1 MGSVTLLSGNEAIAR
16 GAYEFGVRLAAAYP
30 GTPST
35 EILET
40 LSRYPEI
47 YSEWSPNE
55 RVAFEVCFGASLA
68 GGRVL
73 AAMKHVGLNVAADP
87 FMTSSLTGING
98 GFVLVCADDPEMH
111 SSQNEQDTRM
121 YARFA
126 KVPLLEPSD
135 SQEAKDFVGQALEIS
150 EHFDTPVILRLTT
163 RISHTKTPVRLG
175 ERQPVPEP
183 VPRLNPK
190 KYVMLP
196 GNARPR
202 HKKVY
207 ERLEAL
213 KTLSEESPLN
223 RIEWGRK
230 DLGIITSGIAYQ
242 YAREVVP
249 WASFLKLGF
258 PFPLPEDKIREFCSS
273 MDRVLVIEELEPFLE
288 EKVRLLGY
296 PVEGKAYFPATGELT
311 PEKVESGLVKANVL
325 PLRSRTQN
333 RFPEA
338 PARPPVLCQGCPHR
352 QIFYALKRLKA
363 TVMGDIGC
371 YTLGALPPVN
381 RMETCISMGAS
392 IATALGYEKVRGTS
406 KGLVAIIGDSTFL
419 HAGIP
424 GLLDVAYNKGTFT
437 TIILDN
443 RTTAMTGGQD
453 HPATGKTLSGE
464 SSRPVD
470 LGEICKALG
479 IERVRVVDPYDY
491 KATYAVLKEE
501 MNDGI
506 PSVVITN
513 RPCPLVEP
521 TSWTTPYKVNM
532 DLCDGCTLCLYV
544 GCPAISLSDTERTE
558 KGKPKAVI
566 DVPACTGCEFCAL
579 LCQPD
584 AILLDHG
591 EKNEVRIPW
600 NNP

>member
-1 MGSVTLLSGNEAIAR
+1 MEKTTTELVLLSGNEAVAR
-16 GAYEFGVRLAAAYP
+16 GAYESGVRVAAAYP

-40 LSRYPEI
+40 LAGYPEVL
-47 YSEWSPNE
+47 SEWSPNE

-68 GGRVL
+68 GARVL

-87 FMTSSLTGING
+87 FMTSSLTGVNG
-98 GFVLVCADDPEMH
+98 GYVLVCADDPEMH

-126 KVPLLEPSD
+126 KVPLLEPAD
-135 SQEAKDFVGQALEIS
+135 SQEAKDFVGEALEIS
-150 EHFDTPVILRLTT
+150 ERFDTPVLLRLTT

-175 ERQPVPEP
+175 ERLPVPPP
-183 VPRLNPK
+183 VPKLNPK

-202 HKKVY
+202 HRKVY
-207 ERLEAL
+207 ERLAAL
-213 KTLSEESPLN
+213 QAFSEETPLN
-223 RIEWGRK
+223 RIEWGRR
-230 DLGIITSGIAYQ
+230 DLGIISGGIAYQ
-242 YAREVVP
+242 YAREMIP

-258 PFPLPEDKIREFCSS
+258 PFPAPEDKIREICSGV
-273 MDRVLVIEELEPFLE
+273 DRVLVIEELEPFLE

-296 PVEGKAYFPATGELT
+296 PVEGKSFFPATGELT
-311 PEKVESGLVKANVL
+311 PEKVEDGLIKAQVL
-325 PLRSRTQN
+325 PRRSTVLN

-338 PARPPVLCQGCPHR
+338 PSRPPVLCQGCPHR

-371 YTLGALPPVN
+371 YTLGALPPVD

-406 KGLVAIIGDSTFL
+406 KGLVAVIGDSTFL
-419 HAGIP
+419 HAGIS

-464 SSRPVD
+464 ESRPVD
-470 LGEICKALG
+470 LGEICRALG
-479 IERVRVVDPYDY
+479 VERVRVVDPYDY

-501 MNDGI
+501 INDGV
-506 PSVVITN
+506 PSVIITN
-513 RPCPLVEP
+513 RPCTLVDR
-521 TSWTTPYKVNM
+521 TAWTTPYKVNL

-544 GCPAISLSDTERTE
+544 GCPAISLSETETTE

-566 DVPACTGCEFCAL
+566 DVSACTGCEFCAL

-584 AILLDHG
+584 AIILDR
-591 EKNEVRIPW
+591 EKKKIK
-600 NNP
+600 